1 MVSGNRSSGSLGI
14 NLGESLGEKMC
25 VGNCFLKIMRKV
37 DTFLSLALSTK
48 GKTKQQTCW
57 ANRTFLS
64 SDICLDLS
72 PTSL

>member
-37 DTFLSLALSTK
+37 DTFLSLASSTK
-48 GKTKQQTCW
+48 
-57 ANRTFLS
+57 R
-64 SDICLDLS
+64 
-72 PTSL
+72 